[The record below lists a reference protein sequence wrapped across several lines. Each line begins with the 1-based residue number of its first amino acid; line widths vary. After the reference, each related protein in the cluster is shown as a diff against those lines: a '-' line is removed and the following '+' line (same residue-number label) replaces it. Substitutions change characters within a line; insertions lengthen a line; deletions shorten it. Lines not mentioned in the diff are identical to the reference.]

1 MKYMWWAIF
10 SWTHIVALISL
21 VTVRLSMSVTSL
33 EIIPRVYGLASA
45 HISVEHLNDVCM
57 RIDFSW
63 CELYWWYDEDSCLC
77 CSRVQP
83 VWSADLFV
91 FETLMVVQ
99 LKSKFCIQ
107 WLLACWLS
115 VNGVMN
121 FPDFIRQIWH
131 ICGLQCYCSEINVTW
146 LCTVLDWFFRA
157 LSVIMNLILNEVLCV
172 VK

>member
-10 SWTHIVALISL
+10 SRTHIVALISL
-21 VTVRLSMSVTSL
+21 VTVRLSVSVTSL
-33 EIIPRVYGLASA
+33 EIIPWVYGLASA
-45 HISVEHLNDVCM
+45 LISVEHLNDVCM

-77 CSRVQP
+77 CSIVQP

-157 LSVIMNLILNEVLCV
+157 LSVIMNLILNEVLCI